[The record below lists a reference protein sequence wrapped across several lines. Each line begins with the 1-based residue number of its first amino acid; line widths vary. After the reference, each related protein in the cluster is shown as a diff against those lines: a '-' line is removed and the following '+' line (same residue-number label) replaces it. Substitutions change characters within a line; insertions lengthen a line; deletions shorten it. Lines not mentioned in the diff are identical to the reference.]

1 MGLQLWFCRVINDRI
16 IHYQY
21 RNNIFIDSKLAMA
34 QFDAASMD
42 YRYYSPAKPIVRAEI
57 KSQSTEFNKFR
68 DKNIEE

>member
-1 MGLQLWFCRVINDRI
+1 MIESTITNTEIMYSLIR
-16 IHYQY
+16 
-21 RNNIFIDSKLAMA
+21 KLAMA
-34 QFDAASMD
+34 QIDTASMD